1 LLYGT
6 LIACAVAFAAGVRAV
21 FAMHWRLLWPGI
33 VLGAAA
39 SRDPDR
45 WKLVQAA
52 KKNVDADAMAKAC
65 SD

>member
-1 LLYGT
+1 M
-6 LIACAVAFAAGVRAV
+6 